1 MYLLDTDTLTHLHAG
16 NSNVVER
23 LSSVVDEEVG
33 ISIVTKVEV
42 LRGRIDYLLKAE
54 AGESLLKAQELLFRT
69 EALLSGLLI
78 VPVDRAASIEFDRLR
93 SVSNFRKIGRAD
105 LLIASITLANRAT
118 LVTRNLRHFKQIPG
132 LKLENWVDCLRHA
145 PRTII
150 SS

>member
-23 LSSVVDEEVG
+23 LKSVADIEVG
-33 ISIVTKVEV
+33 ITIITKVEI

-54 AGESLLKAQELLFRT
+54 TGANLLKAQELLFRT
-69 EALLSGLLI
+69 EELLNDLAI
-78 VPVDRAASIEFDRLR
+78 VPINQAASIEFDRLR
-93 SVSNFRKIGRAD
+93 GVSKFRKIGRAD

-132 LKLENWVDCLRHA
+132 LRVENWVD
-145 PRTII
+145 
-150 SS
+150 